1 MKAHRHILPHTL
13 AALAAL
19 AALAL
24 DARADIIVPGANG
37 SDGVLNITE
46 NTVIDLSLA
55 PTGVWNTN
63 TAASS
68 PNFGRGTYDPAK
80 WAVVFKYSSVSIRSN
95 ATVTFKNHPS
105 RAPVVW
111 LVSGNVVIDAGCVLS
126 LDGQS
131 GNSLQLLAEP
141 GPGGFRG
148 SGSPLGPGPV
158 TSASGFGPGGGPGS
172 RGDGESGFAGHG
184 GTSDYWP
191 WDGRHAPYAYN
202 GIYGNPSLLPL
213 IGGSG
218 GGSNRHGN
226 QGGGAGGGA
235 ILIAAQ
241 RTLNVSGVVQA
252 NGGIGGGPWDS
263 NHMSGGGSGGGVR
276 LIANDIVG
284 GGRIVA
290 VGGAYW
296 YTPGPGRIR
305 LERVST
311 DGGLVFLP
319 ASPSVVPLQSGDTAM
334 LWVPDSGPSVR
345 VISIGGKSTPTDPR
359 AAFGATGADVSLAQ
373 TTSVKVIVETTN
385 VENSATVRVRM
396 TPRAQGHLIEREA
409 TASEILNESPKVIRW
424 TVDMPVNGGYAAI
437 QARVIRP

>member
-1 MKAHRHILPHTL
+1 MKAYRHILPHTL
-13 AALAAL
+13 ASL

-37 SDGVLNITE
+37 SDGVLNITQ

-55 PTGVWNTN
+55 PTGVWDSDN
-63 TAASS
+63 SS
-68 PNFGRGTYDPAK
+68 NAGKGTYDPAK
-80 WAVVFKYSSVSIRSN
+80 WAVVFKYSSVSISQG

-111 LVSGNVVIDAGCVLS
+111 LVSGDVVIDPGCVLS
-126 LDGQS
+126 LDGQPS
-131 GNSLQLLAEP
+131 NDVMRLAEP

-158 TSASGFGPGGGPGS
+158 TSTPGFGPGGGAGS
-172 RGDGESGFAGHG
+172 RGQAESGEASYGE
-184 GTSDYWP
+184 TSSRWI
-191 WDGRHAPYAYN
+191 WDNNIAPYAYN

-218 GGSNRHGN
+218 GGSNWSGPW
-226 QGGGAGGGA
+226 GGGAGGGA

-252 NGGIGGGPWDS
+252 NGGNGGGPWDHWFLTGS
-263 NHMSGGGSGGGVR
+263 GSGGGVR
-276 LIANDIVG
+276 FIADAIVG
-284 GGRIVA
+284 GGRIA
-290 VGGAYW
+290 AMGGAYW
-296 YTPGPGRIR
+296 YRAGSGRIR
-305 LERVST
+305 MERVST
-311 DGGLVFLP
+311 DGGLTFQP

-409 TASEILNESPKVIRW
+409 TASEILSESPKVIRW